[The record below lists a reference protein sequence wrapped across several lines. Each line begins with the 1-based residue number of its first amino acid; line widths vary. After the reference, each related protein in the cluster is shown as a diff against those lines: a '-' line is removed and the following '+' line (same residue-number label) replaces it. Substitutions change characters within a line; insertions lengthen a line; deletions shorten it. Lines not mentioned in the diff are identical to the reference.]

1 MTAKGDILT
10 DTIIK
15 QAVFDQMNG
24 IELRVCTW
32 SRKDLRR
39 AAESELEVSLA
50 HKTMV
55 VRAAVNEFA
64 MPTTQLMNAPQTR

>member
-1 MTAKGDILT
+1 MLT
-10 DTIIK
+10 ETIIRHAIFN
-15 QAVFDQMNG
+15 QLNG

-32 SRKDLRR
+32 SRDLRH